1 MPLPIRHGRRAA
13 ARVRVSVSA
22 DAFHH
27 MAMAAAEAAIVPPDL
42 TRESYR
48 LLEAWNKERG
58 TTPIRRAKLP
68 PSLVFSETGHETG
81 GALFGQFERTD
92 SLNQFHV
99 GRAITTSAIRSDDGL
114 AQSDISASLLA
125 DIAEAAGL
133 PTIVGDWHT
142 HPAVDASLW
151 EIEEQEIYGPS
162 EIDLGGE
169 NLPHCEFSLIV
180 TVAWAGRSKRIVADR
195 PNLARYRIGDFLFF
209 LTGYARGRRWSPV
222 GEDFTVCL
230 TN

>member
-27 MAMAAAEAAIVPPDL
+27 MAMAAAEAAIAAPDL

-58 TTPIRRAKLP
+58 TTAIRRAKLP

-81 GALFGQFERTD
+81 GALFGQIERTAGVTE
-92 SLNQFHV
+92 FHV

-114 AQSDISASLLA
+114 VQSDISASLLA

-133 PTIVGDWHT
+133 PTVVGDFHT
-142 HPAVDASLW
+142 HPAVDTSLR
-151 EIEEQEIYGPS
+151 EIEEQELYSPS
-162 EIDLGGE
+162 EIDLAGE

-180 TVAWAGRSKRIVADR
+180 TVAWAGRSKRLGADR
-195 PNLARYRIGDFLFF
+195 PNLARRRIGDFLFYM
-209 LTGYARGRRWSPV
+209 TAYARGRRWSPA
-222 GEDFTVCL
+222 GEDFTL
-230 TN
+230 AIGG

>member
-13 ARVRVSVSA
+13 PRVRVSISS

-27 MAMAAAEAAIVPPDL
+27 MAMAAAESAIAPPDL

-81 GALFGQFERTD
+81 GALFGEIERLAGLTE
-92 SLNQFHV
+92 FHV

-114 AQSDISASLLA
+114 AQSDISTSLLA
-125 DIAEAAGL
+125 DIADAAGL
-133 PTIVGDWHT
+133 PTVVGDWHS
-142 HPAVDASLW
+142 HPALDVSSR
-151 EIEEQEIYGPS
+151 EIEEQEIYAPS
-162 EIDLGGE
+162 EIDLAGD
-169 NLPHCEFSLIV
+169 NLPHREFSLIV
-180 TVAWAGRSKRIVADR
+180 TVAWAGRSKRPPPDR
-195 PNLARYRIGDFLFF
+195 PNLVRRRIGDFV
-209 LTGYARGRRWSPV
+209 TGYARERGWCPAA
-222 GEDFTVCL
+222 GDFILALGVS
-230 TN
+230 